1 MIVSAVSVPG
11 HRASFYTLLGC
22 ATLLF
27 TAGCG
32 GGGSNSAAELPQVIV
47 TVSPGNATVP
57 VRTLQPF
64 TASVTGTT
72 STAVRWT
79 TSAGTID
86 VNGNYTAPASVP
98 DGGTATVTATSSSNH
113 SAFSSAIV
121 TVTTKA
127 VSLRVSPQN
136 SKVKAGLSQIFTAT
150 VVGTTNT
157 SVNWSVNDLP
167 GDTSPPGVIVNG
179 NYTAPAPVVMT
190 NTFSVTA
197 TSNADPTK
205 TASASVTVTPLE
217 NQEQQAFPIK
227 LGASG
232 VNANADCCSGTLGS
246 LLADEN
252 GKQYILSNNHILGR
266 VGHAD
271 VGEAIVQPGYVD
283 TGCNFA
289 LPNTVAHFTA
299 APPIETAN
307 VDAAIAEVVSG
318 AVDSHGEIIG
328 LGGIASDGSYIPAP
342 PANTTVNAFVGMAV
356 SKSGRTTGLSCGN
369 VTGVNAMI
377 RIDLAPDCGNPTDV
391 SVLFDDQIV
400 LGNIAN
406 YGDSGSLIVETATAR
421 PVGMVA
427 GIATIG
433 AATIITANPTSAI
446 LSAFKTSTGNTFGF
460 VGGQQHAVSCP
471 TNSDS
476 ETDTSH
482 RQMGS
487 SRAQASELLSTE
499 EISRATL
506 AEHKYA
512 QSMMQDPAVVGLAV
526 GRSEND
532 SQRASILVFID
543 TGRLPPLLP
552 PTLDGFT
559 LQVVPSGRFTAGT
572 IGRWE
577 GAYLWIAAHPEQTL
591 ALPNQLAAPSHAPR

>member
-1 MIVSAVSVPG
+1 
-11 HRASFYTLLGC
+11 
-22 ATLLF
+22 
-27 TAGCG
+27 
-32 GGGSNSAAELPQVIV
+32 
-47 TVSPGNATVP
+47 
-57 VRTLQPF
+57 
-64 TASVTGTT
+64 
-72 STAVRWT
+72 VRWT

-271 VGEAIVQPGYVD
+271 VGEAIVQPGYVE

-377 RIDLAPDCGNPTDV
+377 RIDLAPDCGNPTNV

-406 YGDSGSLIVETATAR
+406 YGDSGSLNRGDCHRTTSWNGRGHSDHWGRNHNYSKSYECHTLRIQDKHREHLRLCRWPTTCRLMPHQFRFRNRHVTSANGLIAR
-421 PVGMVA
+421 PSKR
-427 GIATIG
+427 
-433 AATIITANPTSAI
+433 IT
-446 LSAFKTSTGNTFGF
+446 L
-460 VGGQQHAVSCP
+460 H
-471 TNSDS
+471 
-476 ETDTSH
+476 
-482 RQMGS
+482 
-487 SRAQASELLSTE
+487 
-499 EISRATL
+499 
-506 AEHKYA
+506 
-512 QSMMQDPAVVGLAV
+512 
-526 GRSEND
+526 
-532 SQRASILVFID
+532 
-543 TGRLPPLLP
+543 
-552 PTLDGFT
+552 
-559 LQVVPSGRFTAGT
+559 
-572 IGRWE
+572 
-577 GAYLWIAAHPEQTL
+577 
-591 ALPNQLAAPSHAPR
+591 